1 MVEERKIIMTEEE
14 EMRWFFEKV
23 LDTVTLEMNKGVYR
37 VIFSKKRRR
46 YELRIYRENNV
57 LFFAE
62 GSSWEVPIRML
73 EGHIAFLKMVAKTL
87 REASAFFDLVEKAR
101 SEEGRKQEEE
111 QEEEGSEE

>member
-23 LDTVTLEMNKGVYR
+23 LDATTLEMNKGVYR

-73 EGHIAFLKMVAKTL
+73 EGHIAFLKMVAHAL
-87 REASAFFDLVEKAR
+87 RKASAFFEELEKAR
-101 SEEGRKQEEE
+101 SEEQK
-111 QEEEGSEE
+111 EGESEE